1 VRESRGFTL
10 LEVLIATTLLAVMA
24 LLLTGSLR
32 VGAGAWEKGEA
43 TAERASRILLVQRFL
58 RTQLESALPLIEQV
72 EPNRSVLSFRGTGQ
86 GLEYVAAL
94 SPFIR
99 GGLYRFR
106 LYLAPREGS
115 ADLRLALQHW
125 GSERVLDDIVVL
137 ERVEALR
144 IAYLSLNEQTR
155 EWIWLEEW
163 HEMVMPKQIRIT
175 LKPEGEEIWPPLFV
189 APRIEALR

>member
-43 TAERASRILLVQRFL
+43 TAERASRMLLVQRFL
-58 RTQLESALPLIEQV
+58 RAQLESALPLIEQV

-94 SPFIR
+94 SPYIR

-115 ADLRLALQHW
+115 MDLRLALQPW
-125 GSERVLDDIVVL
+125 GSEQVLDDVAIL
-137 ERVEALR
+137 ERVGAFR
-144 IAYLSLNEQTR
+144 IAYLSWNEQTR
-155 EWIWLEEW
+155 EWAWLEEW

-175 LKPEGEEIWPPLFV
+175 IQPKGEEVWPPLLV
-189 APRIEALR
+189 APRIDALR